1 MPMLPR
7 GLARKVTIHLNED
20 SSSDRTFT
28 YEQVFQFLYDQGV
41 AGATLSRL
49 QEGFGGHRQIHGQ
62 DRSGTSRDHLPVR
75 IEFIESP
82 ERVET
87 LLPALCEMVRDGLIE
102 MQDTMIVKAAK
113 QEASF

>member
-1 MPMLPR
+1 MPMLSR
-7 GLARKVTIHLNED
+7 GIARKVTIHLNED

-49 QEGFGGHRQIHGQ
+49 QEGFGGHHQIHVQEG
-62 DRSGTSRDHLPVR
+62 SGASRRHLPVR
-75 IEFIESP
+75 IEFIDSP
-82 ERVET
+82 ARVEA
-87 LLPALCEMVRDGLIE
+87 LLPALCDLVQDGLIE
-102 MQDTMIVKAAK
+102 MQDTTVVKAAQ

>member
-1 MPMLPR
+1 MLMLSR

-28 YEQVFQFLYDQGV
+28 YEQVFQYLYDQGV

-49 QEGFGGHRQIHGQ
+49 QAGFGGHHQIHIQ
-62 DRSGTSRDHLPVR
+62 DGSGASRRHLPVR

-82 ERVET
+82 ETVET
-87 LLPALCEMVRDGLIE
+87 LLPALCDMVRDGLIE
-102 MQDTMIVKAAK
+102 MQDTTIVKAAQ
-113 QEASF
+113 QEGSF